1 MKRLCLILAVL
12 TLPVLLFAAGG
23 GQQPASGS
31 ASSAGGAAGGEIR
44 FAWWGNTTR
53 DAQTNEIVQLFMQ
66 KNPGVTVE
74 VEAPIWDDYWTR
86 MNTLAAAGNLPDV
99 MQHDVS
105 YIKQYNNRNQLEDLN
120 TYIRSGAINVP
131 QGEIASHGMGLLG
144 GKQVGLI
151 LGTNAWGMG
160 VNADILSRAGVTI
173 DDVNWTWADYERI
186 AREVYQ
192 RTGIQSGA
200 PAQYAQVIESI
211 SREFGVGRF
220 TDDDR
225 NMGIAVNEQ
234 ARNAFRD
241 WVAMEIRLRQAGVSY
256 DPEDGFITTR
266 AQGEMPLARGLVW
279 NDGHWSNQFI
289 AHQNASQAGARHE
302 YKMLPTVAGRKA
314 PFGLYL
320 RASMYISMLAGS
332 QNKNLSA
339 KFIDFFMNDLEAGR
353 IRLVE
358 RGVPIPA
365 AVKSDIYSRL
375 DAGNQYVMDY
385 INRIGNYV
393 SPANPPYPDTA
404 GETETIMRAIL
415 QRALMG
421 QLTAD
426 DCVAEMIRE
435 GTAILQR

>member
-1 MKRLCLILAVL
+1 MKKICLVLVILA
-12 TLPVLLFAAGG
+12 LPALLFATGSSQQPDSGGAGG
-23 GQQPASGS
+23 VL
-31 ASSAGGAAGGEIR
+31 R

-53 DAQTNEIVQLFMQ
+53 DAQTNEIVRLFMQ
-66 KNPGVTVE
+66 RNPGVTVE
-74 VEAPIWDDYWTR
+74 VEAPGWADYWTR

-105 YIKQYNNRNQLEDLN
+105 YIKQYNDRNQLVDMN
-120 TYIRSGAINVP
+120 TYIRSGAISVP
-131 QGEIASHGMGLLG
+131 QNELGGHGMGLLG

-151 LGTNAWGMG
+151 LGANAWGMS
-160 VNADILSRAGVTI
+160 VNADILARAGVTI
-173 DDVNWTWADYERI
+173 NDQNWTWADYERI
-186 AREVYQ
+186 ATEIFQ
-192 RTGIQSGA
+192 KTGVQSVS
-200 PAQYAQVIESI
+200 PVQYNQVMESI

-225 NMGIAVNEQ
+225 NFGIAVNEQ

-241 WVAMEIRLRQAGVSY
+241 WIAMQIRLRQAGVAY

-266 AQGEMPLARGLVW
+266 AMEEMPLARGLTW
-279 NDGHWSNQFI
+279 NDDHWSNQYV
-289 AHQNASQAGARHE
+289 AHQAASQAKAKHE

-314 PFGLYL
+314 PFGIYL
-320 RASMYISMLAGS
+320 RASMYIAMLS
-332 QNKNLSA
+332 TSNNKDTGARFVN
-339 KFIDFFMNDLEAGR
+339 FFLNDLEAGR

-365 AVKSDIYSRL
+365 AVRNDIYPRL
-375 DAGNQYVMDY
+375 DAGNQHVMDY
-385 INRIGNYV
+385 INRIGPLS
-393 SPANPPYPDTA
+393 SPANPPYPATA

-421 QLTAD
+421 QITAD
-426 DCVAEMIRE
+426 AAVAEMIRE